1 LEQKAPA
8 RAGLAYPHKIIS
20 TWLARQQRRR
30 CPSRFLVKPGGTES
44 EATKSDL
51 DAMKSNLLLAPSAID
66 FLRHQWPVP
75 SVQKPNKYTPSAIK
89 KSPINRKQV
98 E

>member
-51 DAMKSNLLLAPSAID
+51 DAMKSGFLLAQSAMD
-66 FLRHQWPVP
+66 FFKASMACSKRT
-75 SVQKPNKYTPSAIK
+75 KIK
-89 KSPINRKQV
+89 HTRPKRNQEATHYSQTD
-98 E
+98 